1 MGQQSKE
8 LSDQF
13 AALNN
18 EMISVVGN
26 CTDEEIQKITQSEQW
41 SVGVVARH
49 VADGHYSL
57 LSFIQL
63 MVAGEKLPEINM
75 DAIDQMNAQHAK
87 DHANCTKTEVTD
99 LLRKNGTAIV
109 EYVEG
114 LNEEDINRSTYFSLA
129 GGDVS
134 VKQIVEYVLINGC
147 KEHLESIKTTL
158 AG

>member
-1 MGQQSKE
+1 MSQQSKE

-18 EMISVVGN
+18 EMISVLEN
-26 CTDEEIQKITQSEQW
+26 CTDDQIRKTTQSEQW

-49 VADGHYSL
+49 VADGHYGL

-63 MVAGEKLPEINM
+63 MVAGEKLPEIDM
-75 DAIDQMNAQHAK
+75 DAIDQMSAQHAI
-87 DHANCTKTEVTD
+87 DHANCTKAEVTD

-109 EYVEG
+109 DYVAG
-114 LNEEDINRSTYFSLA
+114 LNEEDINRSTYFSLF

-134 VKQIVEYVLINGC
+134 VKQIVEYVLINSC
-147 KEHLESIKTTL
+147 TEHLESIKATL